1 MERNLCFRSW
11 ERIQVSKLWRQFH
24 FVMKAMRFIN
34 ITVHFIKFAFY
45 NEIFSLIL
53 KLNLIFVNLRPK

>member
-1 MERNLCFRSW
+1 
-11 ERIQVSKLWRQFH
+11 
-24 FVMKAMRFIN
+24 MKAMRFIN

-53 KLNLIFVNLRPK
+53 KIILIFVYLISK